1 MLFSSPVFLFL
12 FLPLLLASYFLI
24 NPKFRNILLLVASL
38 IFYAWGEVYYVFL
51 MLFSI
56 LMNYIIGLCISESKS
71 KKLFLIFGVC
81 ANLTILIGFKYANFI
96 VDNLNTLLSFT
107 SLNQIDLAQIPLP
120 IGISFFTFQAMS
132 YLIDLYRK
140 EVPVQKNIFDLALY
154 IALFPQLI
162 AGPIVRYHDVAA
174 QIKKRVIDVPLFYS
188 GIQRFVFGLSKKML
202 IANPLGSVADSIFA
216 LPNDEISMGLAWLGI
231 ICYTLQIYFDFSG
244 YSDMAIGLGRMFG
257 FKFLENFNFPYI
269 SQSIQEFWR
278 RWHISL
284 SSWYR
289 DYLYIPLGGNR
300 KGEFRTYLNL
310 LIVFTLCG
318 LWHGASWNFL
328 IWGIYH
334 GAFLMFERLGLLNIV
349 GKTPKLFRHCYVLIV
364 VMIGWVFFR
373 AETVDTSFTFIS
385 AMFGGSDL
393 DTTWTML
400 SEYVNYYIL
409 SCLVLGGILSTPMY
423 GYIKR
428 QCENLSNEEVVTSTK
443 VATVGVIN
451 TLLLISL
458 LALSFIMIA
467 ANSYNPFIYFRF

>member
-12 FLPLLLASYFLI
+12 FLPLLLASYFFI

-38 IFYAWGEVYYVFL
+38 VFYAWGEVYYVFL

-56 LMNYIIGLCISESKS
+56 FMNYIIGLCISETKR
-71 KKLFLIFGVC
+71 KKLFLILGVC

-96 VDNLNTLLSFT
+96 VDNLNSLLSFT
-107 SLNQIDLAQIPLP
+107 PLNQIDLAQIPLP

-140 EVPVQKNIFDLALY
+140 EVPVQKNILDLALY

-162 AGPIVRYHDVAA
+162 AGPIVRYHDVAT

-300 KGEFRTYLNL
+300 KGALRTYLNL

-349 GKTPKLFRHCYVLIV
+349 DKTPKLLRHCYVLIV

-385 AMFGGSDL
+385 AMFGGSGIE
-393 DTTWTML
+393 TTWTTL

-409 SCLVLGGILSTPMY
+409 LCLIMGGILSTPIY
-423 GYIKR
+423 SYIKSHID
-428 QCENLSNEEVVTSTK
+428 NLSSEQEVSSTK
-443 VATVGVIN
+443 IATVGVLD
-451 TLLLISL
+451 TLLLFSL
-458 LALSFIMIA
+458 LSLSFIMIV